1 MSAAVIAVLAGALIG
16 LTMGAL
22 GGGGSILTVPVLVY
36 ALGQEPQPA
45 TTASLIIVGITSVTA
60 TVGHARAGRVNW
72 RAAVVFGVLGILASF
87 GGSVLNR
94 MVNPQVLLLA
104 FAALMIVAAAA
115 MFARTRRRGDADVR
129 ASDTASDTEA
139 QAENPGR
146 RRLVRRVRVVLA
158 ALVVGFLTGFL
169 GVGGG
174 FLIVPALVLALGFS
188 MPTAVG
194 TSLVVIAMTSIGAL
208 AERAGHAS
216 VPWAVVIPF
225 TLAAIVGSQ
234 FGKRVSDTVSPTML
248 TRSFATLLSLVAGY
262 VLVRAGASL

>member
-1 MSAAVIAVLAGALIG
+1 MTAAVIAVLAGVLIG

-60 TVGHARAGRVNW
+60 AVGHARAGRVNW
-72 RAAVVFGVLGILASF
+72 RAAGVFGVLGILASF
-87 GGSVLNR
+87 LGSVLNR
-94 MVNPQVLLLA
+94 TVNPQVLLLA

-115 MFARTRRRGDADVR
+115 MFARTRRPRDTDVR
-129 ASDTASDTEA
+129 ASDTATE
-139 QAENPGR
+139 AENPGR
-146 RRLVRRVRVVLA
+146 HRLVRRVRVVLA

-225 TLAAIVGSQ
+225 TLAAMVGSQ
-234 FGKRVSDTVSPTML
+234 FGKRVSDAVSPTAL
-248 TRSFATLLSLVAGY
+248 TRSFATLLGLVAGY
-262 VLVRAGASL
+262 VIVRAGASL